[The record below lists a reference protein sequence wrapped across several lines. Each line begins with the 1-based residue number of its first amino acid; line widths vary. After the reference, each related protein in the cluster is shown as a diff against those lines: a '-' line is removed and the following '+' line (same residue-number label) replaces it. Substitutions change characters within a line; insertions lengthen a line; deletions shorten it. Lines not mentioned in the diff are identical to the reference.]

1 MSSLKVLH
9 LSSEQSW
16 RGGEQQ
22 IAYLIEYARDRG
34 VDATVFCKSNSKFQE
49 WCEAN
54 SIPFADA
61 PFLNG
66 MDVYTANAVRRYAR
80 KKRIDF
86 VHVHSGKSHSIAYA
100 AAKMGMKSPII
111 VHRRVDAPIK
121 TMGPSLRKYKSD
133 DVAAI
138 ICVSEA
144 IAKIVRSATGLSDR
158 VHVVHSGVDF
168 KRFTD
173 RPANGYLHREFGI
186 DTPKKLIGNISAL
199 VDHKDYPTFI
209 QTAKRLQAEKENI
222 HFLIVGDGKIRHEL
236 QQLIDD
242 HGLADFITMTG
253 FRKDVP
259 EILRELH
266 IFLMTSK
273 TEGLGTTVIDALH
286 NSVPVVATRGGGIP
300 ELIRDGKDGFLSDVG
315 DADSLASSIRR
326 LLENESLYTE
336 FSRNAKQRSLDF
348 SAEKMGEG
356 VLEIYRNVKTKKGET
371 TATKPA

>member
-1 MSSLKVLH
+1 MSSLKILH
-9 LSSEQSW
+9 LSSERSW

-22 IAYLIEYARDRG
+22 IAYLIEYARQKG
-34 VDATVFCKSNSKFQE
+34 VDITVCCRTGSKFQE
-49 WCEAN
+49 WCESN
-54 SIPFADA
+54 HVHHIDA

-66 MDVYTANAVRRYAR
+66 MDVYTANAIRRQVR
-80 KKRIDF
+80 KNKIDF

-100 AAKMGMKSPII
+100 AAKIGMKAKIV

-121 TMGPSLRKYKSD
+121 SLGPSLRKYKSK
-133 DVAAI
+133 DVAAV
-138 ICVSEA
+138 ICVSDA
-144 IAKIVRSATGLSDR
+144 IAKIVTEATGLTDR

-168 KRFTD
+168 NRFTD

-186 DTPKKLIGNISAL
+186 ETGKKLIGNISAL

-209 QTAKRLQAEKENI
+209 QTAKRLKSESENI
-222 HFLIVGDGKIRHEL
+222 HFLIIGDGKLRYEL
-236 QQLIDD
+236 QQLIDEN
-242 HGLADFITMTG
+242 GLGELVTMTG

-300 ELIRDGKDGFLSDVG
+300 ELIRDGKDGFLNDVG
-315 DADSLASSIRR
+315 DADDLAASVKK
-326 LLENESLYTE
+326 LLKSESLYQE
-336 FSRNAKQRSLDF
+336 FSENAKQRSMNF

-356 VLEIYRNVKTKKGET
+356 VLDIYRKVMVKM
-371 TATKPA
+371 